1 MNFTIHMKDPIKIL
15 LFDDNAR
22 IRDSLALLFSTHGG
36 FEWLGAYRDA
46 SEVMDLMDIYAPDVV
61 LMDIDMPGM
70 NGIDAVKAIRRKY
83 PGQVILM
90 LTTFDDSDRIFD
102 AICAGAMGYI
112 IKSKSLAYLINA
124 VREAHE
130 GGSPMSPAVARK
142 VLQLFQ
148 QKNAPADK
156 DAFHLT
162 DREREV
168 LNHLVNG
175 KAYKMIAND
184 LKLSYDTVHSHIKN
198 IYKKLHVNSVG
209 EAVSFAIRQNL

>member
-1 MNFTIHMKDPIKIL
+1 MNFTIPMKDPIKIL

-36 FEWLGAYRDA
+36 FEWMGAYRDA

-70 NGIDAVKAIRRKY
+70 NGIEAVKAIRRKY
-83 PGQVILM
+83 SGQVILM

-168 LNHLVNG
+168 LNQLVNG
-175 KAYKMIAND
+175 KAYKMIASD